1 MADADDLDPLAPPP
15 PAPGESGL
23 EKSVRGWRS
32 PLAVVVT
39 ALLVLLGATGLWIY
53 VAPFSTAGQ
62 VQVVVHTAL
71 GLALVVPYA
80 IYQVRHWRAWRDQ
93 RLTAELA
100 LGYALMVGVITSAVT
115 GLWLT
120 WQAVFGPR
128 IGTTADLV
136 HLVSGIAALAVLV
149 THLWQAFRRRRAA
162 GARQPALGRAQRRF
176 GAVVAASGLTAV
188 ALVAG
193 AAGRLA
199 LPAPELPVPAGYTL
213 PAFEQQYDLYRGNP
227 FAPSFARTDRLTMVK
242 PEALAGSASCGTAGC
257 HAQILAEWQPNA
269 HRFAAMNPPFKAV
282 QALFADNREPAETR
296 YCAGCHDPI
305 SLFAGAKD
313 PSNPGLAAPG
323 VDEGISCV
331 VCHTISAVDERGN
344 ADYVVTPPRRYVG
357 EDGDGLAKQ
366 VSDFLIR
373 AYPRQHLADYDRN
386 VLREPEFC
394 GACHKQFIPEALN
407 RFGDADSQNQY
418 DPWKASPWHTDDP
431 KTDLSCRDCHMRL
444 VEGSTDPGSGE
455 MGDARRTDADGR
467 HRHHGFVGT
476 NAFMPE
482 LLALE
487 NWETHV
493 KLTED
498 WVRGETVLPEIASVW
513 PEGPVASVS
522 ILAPQSVTAGGNLAL
537 RIVVTNRKAGH
548 TFITGP
554 LDFIRSWVHLVVTDA
569 TGRVLAEYG
578 SIDPMTRD
586 ITDAVGQPHILGNRA
601 DEGTLVLE
609 SLPIDERG
617 EVLRRHELWMMA
629 GGTGKR
635 LVFPRQSDAQQYS
648 IRIAKRASGPLTV
661 RAALQYRR
669 YRQEF
674 LNLVVP
680 TMEEDH
686 GVFQPT
692 ITQSTAEAVVEV
704 VGAEA
709 AGAAPRSPAPARI
722 AGAGGR

>member
-1 MADADDLDPLAPPP
+1 MLEIDGRDDPTA
-15 PAPGESGL
+15 AATAAGGASGL
-23 EKSVRGWRS
+23 EKSVHGWRS
-32 PLAVVVT
+32 PLAVAVT

-53 VAPFSTAGQ
+53 LAPFSAAGQ
-62 VQVVVHTAL
+62 VQVLVHTGL
-71 GLALVVPYA
+71 GLVLVVPYA
-80 IYQVRHWRAWRDQ
+80 VYQLRHWRAWRGQ
-93 RLTAELA
+93 RLTAEMA
-100 LGYALMVGVITSAVT
+100 LGYTLMVGVVTSTLT

-136 HLVSGIAALAVLV
+136 HLVSGIAALAVLA
-149 THLWQAFRRRRAA
+149 THLWQAFRRRRPAA
-162 GARQPALGRAQRRF
+162 ARWPALGRAQRRF
-176 GAVVAASGLTAV
+176 GAAIAVSVAAASVAV
-188 ALVAG
+188 G
-193 AAGRLA
+193 MAAGRLA
-199 LPAPELPVPAGYTL
+199 VPAPEFPVPPDYTL

-227 FAPSFARTDRLTMVK
+227 FAPSFARTESLTMVE
-242 PEALAGSASCGTAGC
+242 PAALAGSKSCGTAGC
-257 HAQILAEWQPNA
+257 HEQILAEWQPNA
-269 HRFAAMNPPFKAV
+269 HRFAAMNQPFKAV
-282 QALFADNREPAETR
+282 QALFADSREPAETR

-344 ADYVVTPPRRYVG
+344 ADYVVTPPRRYYG
-357 EDGDGLAKQ
+357 EDGHGLAKQ

-386 VLREPEFC
+386 ILREPEFC

-431 KTDLSCRDCHMRL
+431 QTDLSCRDCHMRL
-444 VEGSTDPGSGE
+444 VEDSTDPGSGE
-455 MGDARRTDADGR
+455 MGDARRTDADGK
-467 HRHHGFVGT
+467 HRHHGFIGT

-493 KLTED
+493 DLTEA
-498 WVRGETVLPEIASVW
+498 WVRGETVLPEIADVW
-513 PEGPVASVS
+513 PEGPVASVDV
-522 ILAPQSVTAGGNLAL
+522 LAPPSVAAGERLVL
-537 RIVVTNRKAGH
+537 RVVITNRKAGH

-578 SIDPMTRD
+578 SIDPVTRD
-586 ITDAVGQPHILGNRA
+586 ITDAVGQPHLLGNRA
-601 DEGTLVLE
+601 DEGTLVFE
-609 SLPIDERG
+609 SLPIDENG
-617 EVLRRHELWMMA
+617 EILRRHELWMMA

-635 LVFPRQSDAQQYS
+635 LVFPRQSDAQQYA
-648 IRIAKRASGPLTV
+648 IRVPSRALGPLTV
-661 RAALQYRR
+661 RAALNYRR

-680 TMEEDH
+680 TMEEAR
-686 GVFQPT
+686 GVYQPT
-692 ITQSTAEAVVEV
+692 ITQSQAEVTVEV
-704 VGAEA
+704 TPPQA
-709 AGAAPRSPAPARI
+709 ARDAASGRGDGGTAAR
-722 AGAGGR
+722 